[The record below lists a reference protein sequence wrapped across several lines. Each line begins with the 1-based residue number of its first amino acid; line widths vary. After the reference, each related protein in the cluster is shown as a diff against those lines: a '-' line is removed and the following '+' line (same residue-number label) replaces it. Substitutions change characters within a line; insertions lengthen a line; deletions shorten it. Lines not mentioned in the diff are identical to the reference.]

1 MHGVR
6 VNRFWRIVAPLVGI
20 VVLWEFLARTGWI
33 SAYLLPRPQ
42 TVWQT
47 FLQLLTDGS
56 LLQHTTASLSR
67 IAVGFFASCLAGIV
81 LAGAVARYRTV
92 EELTVAPLAL
102 LRMIPPLA
110 LTPLLILWLGIGNP
124 TQISIIILAS
134 FFPVFLNALN
144 GFRHVTAEADELARS
159 LGLGRWTYVSRI
171 AVPAAIPSLVTGLRL
186 AFGYSWRALIGSE
199 LIAASS
205 GLGYLII
212 DAQELQR
219 TDVVMV
225 GILVIGLIGW
235 TMDWTFHRIVARTLG
250 RRFPEVAA

>member
-1 MHGVR
+1 M
-6 VNRFWRIVAPLVGI
+6 NRTRLRRCWRIGTSLAAIAL
-20 VVLWEFLARTGWI
+20 LWEALAQSEWI
-33 SAYLLPRPQ
+33 SPYLLPRPRA
-42 TVWQT
+42 VWDT
-47 FLQLLTDGS
+47 FLQLLADGS
-56 LLQHTTASLSR
+56 LAGHITASLSR
-67 IAVGFFASCLAGIV
+67 IALGFFISSAAAIMLAGT
-81 LAGAVARYRTV
+81 VARYRIV
-92 EELTVAPLAL
+92 EELTAAPLAL

-144 GFRHVTAEADELARS
+144 GFRHVTAETDELARS
-159 LGLGRWTYVSRI
+159 LRLPRRIYVSHI

-186 AFGYSWRALIGSE
+186 SFGYSWRALIGSE

-205 GLGYLII
+205 GLGYMII

-219 TDVVMV
+219 TDVVIV
-225 GILVIGLIGW
+225 GILIIGLAGW
-235 TMDWTFHRIVARTLG
+235 IIDWIFHRTVATTLG